1 MARRVTS
8 ATLELMEAV
17 LNLLK
22 ECGGCAST
30 PELLRYAWS
39 RGLKITYDQLY
50 YVLNRLLVCGRVK
63 SYMRGR
69 VRVWVAV
76 DAKTEERGG

>member
-1 MARRVTS
+1 MARRVTP

-22 ECGGCAST
+22 ECGGRAST

-50 YVLNRLLVCGRVK
+50 YVLNRLLVRGKVK

-69 VRVWVAV
+69 VRVWVVTDGKAG
-76 DAKTEERGG
+76 EQGS